1 MKVLYTA
8 EALATGD
15 GRNGH
20 ARTTDGKVDVALSI
34 PKEMGGDGSAG
45 TNPEQLFAAGYAAC
59 FHSALRLVGKQAKA
73 NIDDSAVGAKVGI
86 GPNDAGGFQLE
97 VTLEVSLPNVSRE
110 EAQALADAAHQVC
123 PYSNATRGNID
134 VEVLVPEPG
143 PGEVRIATA
152 LAPIHNHDLAIVR
165 GVEAAATGVL
175 RLEVETTYPLE
186 SAADAAAA
194 TERPGS

>member
-1 MKVLYTA
+1 MATLYTA

-34 PKEMGGDGSAG
+34 PKEMGGSGEG

-59 FHSALRLVGKQAKA
+59 FHSALRLVGTRAKA

-97 VTLEVSLPNVSRE
+97 VTLEVSLPHLSRE
-110 EAQALADAAHQVC
+110 QAQELADTAHQVC
-123 PYSNATRGNID
+123 PYSNATRGNIP
-134 VEVLVPEPG
+134 VQVL
-143 PGEVRIATA
+143 IAE
-152 LAPIHNHDLAIVR
+152 D
-165 GVEAAATGVL
+165 
-175 RLEVETTYPLE
+175 
-186 SAADAAAA
+186 
-194 TERPGS
+194 